1 MNSNDK
7 YITVL
12 NITIYKQSVHI
23 RRMHHVRWHACHLA
37 SYVGTVSVLT
47 VGLCTALL
55 FMSKHLQYLLVH
67 GLQYACNLPI
77 QCHRKSH
84 FLFLRFA

>member
-37 SYVGTVSVLT
+37 SFSELRRHCVSVDSRPMY
-47 VGLCTALL
+47 G
-55 FMSKHLQYLLVH
+55 SLVH
-67 GLQYACNLPI
+67 V
-77 QCHRKSH
+77 
-84 FLFLRFA
+84 